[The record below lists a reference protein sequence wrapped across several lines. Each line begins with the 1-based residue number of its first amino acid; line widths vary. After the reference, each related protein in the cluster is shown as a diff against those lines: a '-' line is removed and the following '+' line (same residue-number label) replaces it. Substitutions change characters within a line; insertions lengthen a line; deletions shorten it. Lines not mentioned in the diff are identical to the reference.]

1 MLVYNTSTA
10 DKHLPCACI

>member
-1 MLVYNTSTA
+1 VSVYNISTA